1 MNYIIEKY
9 NKFNKKEI
17 QSGYRCK
24 TFLLDNSKEKYI
36 YQIYLGDTKCQ
47 ARKKEYI
54 TTIIKNNIIIP
65 EIPNII
71 EVGENDEFAY
81 LVTEYKEGIEFN
93 KIKQKEFNYHT
104 FYKNLA
110 DILTQIHSID
120 IGNTFRMDWKRRIT
134 KKSFFL

>member
-24 TFLLDNSKEKYI
+24 TFLLSNSKEKYI
-36 YQIYLGDTKCQ
+36 YQIYLGDTKYQ
-47 ARKKEYI
+47 ARKKDYI

-65 EIPNII
+65 EIPNIVD
-71 EVGENDEFAY
+71 VGENEEFAY
-81 LVTEYKEGIEFN
+81 LVTEYKEGIEVD

-104 FYKNLA
+104 FYKSLA
-110 DILTQIHSID
+110 DILIQIHSID
-120 IGNTFRMDWKRRIT
+120 IGNTFRMDWKRWIT
-134 KKSFFL
+134 RKTIFL